1 MHVLFDISEKDS
13 FVVSSIASSS
23 SVSVRE
29 NHYLMTSIMVNKKND
44 KKVEAHFTVA
54 TFETSK
60 LHCEQSSLHFF
71 LSLFFILLWPPLML
85 RSYYFLEKEISIQN

>member
-29 NHYLMTSIMVNKKND
+29 NHYYLMTSIMVNKKND

-60 LHCEQSSLHFF
+60 LHFE
-71 LSLFFILLWPPLML
+71 
-85 RSYYFLEKEISIQN
+85 